1 MTIVAE
7 LFEHVVGIDTHAR
20 SHTYCL
26 LHSRS
31 GAVVDT
37 ASFPTTKA
45 GTARAISWILRRTQG
60 SVLAA
65 VEGTSSY
72 GAGVTAALGEEDFE
86 VAEVRP
92 AARASHAH
100 AGKSDALDA
109 EAAARSVLGRDYD
122 HLARPRQAGRRA
134 ALRVLLAARA
144 IMDQQR
150 TANRNALTAL
160 LRSIDLGIDARK
172 ALSDAQVRTIA
183 AWRITQ
189 GNRRA
194 DPLVIARREARRLAT
209 AVLEQTQALRENHHE
224 LRLLADDLAPGLQQ
238 QPGIGPVTAAII
250 VCAYSH
256 HGRIRSEAAFA
267 ALGGI
272 APLPA
277 SSGNTSRH
285 RLSRSG
291 DRQLNRAFDVI
302 VRTRMSYDPAT
313 RDYVARRR
321 GEGRS
326 NREIRRCLKRYVCR
340 SVFRELQTCMT

>member
-1 MTIVAE
+1 MAIVAE

-20 SHTYCL
+20 THTYCL
-26 LHSRS
+26 IACAT
-31 GAVVDT
+31 GAVIDT
-37 ASFPTTKA
+37 AEFPTSKA
-45 GTARAISWILRRTQG
+45 GNARAISWIVRRTQG

-72 GAGVTAALGEEDFE
+72 GAGITAALDEAGFD

-92 AARASHAH
+92 AARKSHAH
-100 AGKSDALDA
+100 AGKSDAIDA
-109 EAAARSVLGRDYD
+109 EAAARAVLGRDFD
-122 HLARPRQAGRRA
+122 ELARPRRAGQRA
-134 ALRVLLAARA
+134 ALRVLLASRS
-144 IMDQQR
+144 IIDQQR

-160 LRSIDLGIDARK
+160 LRSVDLGIDARK
-172 ALSDAQVRTIA
+172 PLTDAQVRSIA
-183 AWRITQ
+183 AWRI
-189 GNRRA
+189 GRSA
-194 DPLVIARREARRLAT
+194 PPDPTAIARREARRLAV
-209 AVLEQTQALRENHHE
+209 AVIEHGALLKQNHRELNQ
-224 LRLLADDLAPGLQQ
+224 LAEALAPGLQDR
-238 QPGIGPVTAAII
+238 PGIGPVTAAII
-250 VCAYSH
+250 ICAYSH

-272 APLPA
+272 APVPA
-277 SSGNTSRH
+277 SSGNTRRH

-321 GEGRS
+321 REGRT

-340 SVFRELQTCMT
+340 AVFRELQTVMA

>member
-20 SHTYCL
+20 THTYCL
-26 LHSRS
+26 LYARS
-31 GAVVDT
+31 GAVIDT
-37 ASFPTTKA
+37 ASFPTSKA
-45 GTARAISWILRRTQG
+45 GNARAVSWIARRTQG

-72 GAGVTAALGEEDFE
+72 GAGIATALTDEGLD

-92 AARASHAH
+92 APRTTHAH
-100 AGKSDALDA
+100 AGKSDVLDA
-109 EAAARSVLGRDYD
+109 EAAARSVLGRDYNQ
-122 HLARPRQAGRRA
+122 LARPRQAGKRA
-134 ALRVLLAARA
+134 ALRVLLASRS
-144 IMDQQR
+144 IIDQQR
-150 TANRNALTAL
+150 TANRNALNAL

-172 ALSDAQVRTIA
+172 PLSDQQIRTIA
-183 AWRITQ
+183 AWRP
-189 GNRRA
+189 GRA
-194 DPLVIARREARRLAT
+194 LRARDPLAVARREARRLAT
-209 AVLEQTQALRENHHE
+209 AVLEQTTALRQNHDE
-224 LRLLADDLAPGLQQ
+224 LRLLAEELAPGLQT

-277 SSGNTSRH
+277 SSGNTTRH

-302 VRTRMSYDPAT
+302 VRTRLSYDPAT
-313 RDYVARRR
+313 REYAARRR
-321 GEGRS
+321 AEGRS

-340 SVFRELQTCMT
+340 AVFRELQTCIA